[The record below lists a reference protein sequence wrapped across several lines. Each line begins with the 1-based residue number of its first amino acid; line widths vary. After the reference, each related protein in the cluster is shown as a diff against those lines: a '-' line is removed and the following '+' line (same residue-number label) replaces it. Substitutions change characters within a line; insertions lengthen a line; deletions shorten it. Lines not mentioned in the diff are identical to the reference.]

1 MTLPYP
7 ARSRVVDSITFNPLF
22 APGERPVFM
31 NYTLLGGQ
39 QLIQG
44 SVLGRITASGL
55 LVLSDPAAGDGSEV
69 PMAILCEDVSTYAA
83 DGVTPYDTPVSVAV
97 HGAFNPTAL
106 TFGPTVLLPARIAT
120 VCEQLRAVGIHTRAP
135 GYSG

>member
-7 ARSRVVDSITFNPLF
+7 ARSCVVDSITFNPLF
-22 APGERPVFM
+22 MPGEKPVFM
-31 NYTLLGGQ
+31 NYTLKGGQ
-39 QLIQG
+39 KLIQG

-69 PMAILCEDVSTYAA
+69 PMAILCENVSTYAA
-83 DGVTPYDTPVSVAV
+83 DGVTPRDTPVSVCV
-97 HGAFNPTAL
+97 HGMFNQTAL
-106 TFGPTVLLPARIAT
+106 TFGASVTTPAQIKT
-120 VCEQLRAVGIHTRAP
+120 VCEQLRALGIHTRAP